1 MGKKEK
7 KMAAYM
13 TTGEIAAKA
22 GLTIRTVQYYDQK
35 GLLSPSAKGSRNLR
49 LYTEKDLN
57 RLYQILCY
65 KFLGLSL
72 KEIRKKLEEEES
84 PEGIAEMLHKGVM
97 EEDERLSEHIRRY
110 ATLRNL
116 EEYTLH
122 NQIND
127 WETYANLIEQFKVKW
142 RLIWELSQA
151 QEDSTRNQTVSSDNE
166 RMHALYSIAADAL
179 QLIRQGVSPESEEA
193 FRLAERFSELNEARA
208 VIHIDPDIMDIKAM
222 NYSNIWKDLK
232 EFMRAANKH
241 YRETKTGK

>member
-72 KEIRKKLEEEES
+72 KEIRKNWRRKS
-84 PEGIAEMLHKGVM
+84 P
-97 EEDERLSEHIRRY
+97 
-110 ATLRNL
+110 
-116 EEYTLH
+116 
-122 NQIND
+122 
-127 WETYANLIEQFKVKW
+127 
-142 RLIWELSQA
+142 
-151 QEDSTRNQTVSSDNE
+151 
-166 RMHALYSIAADAL
+166 
-179 QLIRQGVSPESEEA
+179 
-193 FRLAERFSELNEARA
+193 
-208 VIHIDPDIMDIKAM
+208 
-222 NYSNIWKDLK
+222 LK
-232 EFMRAANKH
+232 ELRRCSIKGSWRSNAGFRMGSGDTRS
-241 YRETKTGK
+241 